1 MKRRKVEQPEEE
13 FQMAPMIDMVFLLL
27 VFFMTVSTLARDE
40 RVELDL
46 PESERSAVP
55 EDLGSRGTV
64 SIGFNAEGGSVLY
77 VGAQPVSL
85 ENMQRRVREAVA
97 ADPGIEIYVRA
108 EREMPFREIRRVLE
122 ACAEAGAFNVIYG
135 TYQAF

>member
-1 MKRRKVEQPEEE
+1 
-13 FQMAPMIDMVFLLL
+13 MAPMIDMVFLLL

-46 PESERSAVP
+46 PESERSVVP
-55 EDLGSRGTV
+55 EELGSRGTISLGFGEAGE
-64 SIGFNAEGGSVLY
+64 SILY
-77 VGAQPVSL
+77 MGAQPVTL
-85 ENMQRRVREAVA
+85 QELQNRVRESVSR
-97 ADPGIEIYVRA
+97 DPEMKVYVRA

-122 ACAEAGAFNVIYG
+122 TCAEAGAFNVIYG

>member
-1 MKRRKVEQPEEE
+1 MKRRKVEQPEED

-27 VFFMTVSTLARDE
+27 VFFMTVSTLARED
-40 RVELDL
+40 RVELEL

-64 SIGFNAEGGSVLY
+64 SIGFDEGGGSVLY
-77 VGAQPVSL
+77 VGAQAVTL
-85 ENMQRRVREAVA
+85 EELQRRVREAVA
-97 ADPGIEIYVRA
+97 NDPEMDIYVRA